1 MKDDYY
7 EIDYSIE
14 ILERLK
20 VKLNSGDYS
29 ESWYKR
35 HFRGLLNA
43 LMRAKSE
50 TAESK

>member
-7 EIDYSIE
+7 QIDYSAE
-14 ILERLK
+14 ALERIK
-20 VKLNSGDYS
+20 CKYNSGDFS
-29 ESWYKR
+29 PSWWKR